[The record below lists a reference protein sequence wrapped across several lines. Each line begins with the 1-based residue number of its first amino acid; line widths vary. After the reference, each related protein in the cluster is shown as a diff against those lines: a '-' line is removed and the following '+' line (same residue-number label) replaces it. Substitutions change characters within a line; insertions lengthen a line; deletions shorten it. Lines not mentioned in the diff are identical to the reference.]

1 MSRHPLSYHTR
12 PLGYVICGFWIL
24 FDGGNGDP
32 AWGFAPWPEV
42 RIGADF
48 LGPRL
53 LGASLDYAFGEA
65 SAGEGGEEVGYYE
78 GGAADEEDVF
88 LGVDCLEGFFV
99 GFGYSFGDQPAV

>member
-1 MSRHPLSYHTR
+1 MLSVVFGFYLMGGTR
-12 PLGYVICGFWIL
+12 IRIGASPDCRGHGL
-24 FDGGNGDP
+24 
-32 AWGFAPWPEV
+32 V

-53 LGASLDYAFGEA
+53 LGASLNYAFGEA

-78 GGAADEEDVF
+78 GGTADEEDVF